1 MDLCGHVY
9 YKHKH
14 RGGIEQ
20 NAAATQRGGFTK
32 TSWMG
37 YPLHR
42 KPMKVESKDDEVDV
56 QRALHGKG
64 LPCLPSKPKPSVT
77 EEPKQV
83 DLPKPI
89 FTVDI
94 TTMMCTMI
102 NVSADVPDQSAPLV
116 AGPEN
121 LLVAKFGETVH
132 TTELCNLMLIAAL
145 PKKVKKKPAAAE
157 VLKRPARAAAPVA
170 SDAAPA
176 AGAGAEVAAAAP
188 MAAAPKNDY
197 GIEYYNTDN
206 RNSIGIR
213 AKFGARKQV
222 LSFGSTRCT
231 KTEKEMREIAAVVVA
246 DLHTGMSLKTAK
258 KKGNRLA
265 GLAK

>member
-1 MDLCGHVY
+1 MGH
-9 YKHKH
+9 
-14 RGGIEQ
+14 
-20 NAAATQRGGFTK
+20 
-32 TSWMG
+32 
-37 YPLHR
+37 PLHR
-42 KPMKVESKDDEVDV
+42 KPMKVERKDDEVDV

-64 LPCLPSKPKPSVT
+64 LPQPSKPK
-77 EEPKQV
+77 EEPEQV
-83 DLPKPI
+83 DLKPI
-89 FTVDI
+89 FTVHI
-94 TTMMCTMI
+94 PTMMCTMI

-145 PKKVKKKPAAAE
+145 PKKLKKKPAAAE

-222 LSFGSTRCT
+222 LSFGSTTCT

-246 DLHTGMSLKTAK
+246 DLHTGTSIKTAK

>member
-1 MDLCGHVY
+1 
-9 YKHKH
+9 
-14 RGGIEQ
+14 
-20 NAAATQRGGFTK
+20 
-32 TSWMG
+32 MG
-37 YPLHR
+37 YPLH
-42 KPMKVESKDDEVDV
+42 KIPMKVERKDDEVDV

-64 LPCLPSKPKPSVT
+64 LPSKPKPSVT

-157 VLKRPARAAAPVA
+157 VLKRPARAAAPA
-170 SDAAPA
+170 AFDAAPV
-176 AGAGAEVAAAAP
+176 AGAGADVAAAAP

-246 DLHTGMSLKTAK
+246 DLHTGTSLKTAN